1 MKQVQVLEVAL
12 SELHDGRFVQL
23 VNCLA
28 GEEDCQAIAQV
39 LSEVLHVDLVVE
51 ELALLF
57 GTRLVRELPPA
68 NSISRSNH
76 ARAEQ
81 VEGAAHNDRQ
91 SGLTHDLIEHSRVR
105 FELEIALFRDLGE
118 PAEHRAS
125 GHLVVSEQE
134 VAIIDTIVA
143 QLGPNISNLDPWE
156 GLVRLTIPDLNDEW
170 LHTVVLFERDAAS
183 EDHSMIRLE
192 AESSRPKLGG
202 LDCRA
207 VDRELL
213 CLWIVRGRRFQ
224 AGDIRAMA

>member
-1 MKQVQVLEVAL
+1 MEQVQVFEVAL
-12 SELHDGRFVQL
+12 SELHDGCFVQL

-57 GTRLVRELPPA
+57 GTLLVRELPPA
-68 NSISRSNH
+68 NSISRSYH

-81 VEGAAHNDRQ
+81 VEGTAHNDRQ

-118 PAEHRAS
+118 PAEHRAP

-143 QLGPNISNLDPWE
+143 QLGPNISNFDPWK

-170 LHTVVLFERDAAS
+170 LHTVVLFKSDAAS
-183 EDHSMIRLE
+183 EDHSMI
-192 AESSRPKLGG
+192 
-202 LDCRA
+202 
-207 VDRELL
+207 
-213 CLWIVRGRRFQ
+213 
-224 AGDIRAMA
+224 